1 MVGTSQGVRV
11 AIVDDNSNLSY
22 GPIIFETNGNVYAFT
37 ARNEFVWAGVAGQID
52 GYSGLIRFNLGSPLS
67 TGGYAYAKD
76 VYASTTT
83 GAVWSIATLPD
94 ERKAFTVENSGL
106 WIEEPTKLVESG
118 QFTVGIIR
126 FDTFE
131 NKAWKR
137 LKIRFDGE
145 LQGDIDILRTVNGVN
160 EAFKTVTEGTTEI
173 YDYDLASVF
182 TDVGAEAQFT
192 FRLNRNST
200 NTALG
205 ATMLGY
211 SIKALPTPT
220 RARVLQIPILCFDK
234 ETDRNRQIVGF
245 DGYALSRIQALEQLE
260 AQGQTV
266 IIQDF
271 TAGGE
276 PTEAVV
282 EQVTFTR
289 ITPPQVGFSGYGGI
303 VNIVARTVV

>member
-1 MVGTSQGVRV
+1 
-11 AIVDDNSNLSY
+11 
-22 GPIIFETNGNVYAFT
+22 
-37 ARNEFVWAGVAGQID
+37 
-52 GYSGLIRFNLGSPLS
+52 
-67 TGGYAYAKD
+67 
-76 VYASTTT
+76 
-83 GAVWSIATLPD
+83 
-94 ERKAFTVENSGL
+94 
-106 WIEEPTKLVESG
+106 
-118 QFTVGIIR
+118 
-126 FDTFE
+126 
-131 NKAWKR
+131 
-137 LKIRFDGE
+137 
-145 LQGDIDILRTVNGVN
+145 
-160 EAFKTVTEGTTEI
+160 
-173 YDYDLASVF
+173 
-182 TDVGAEAQFT
+182 
-192 FRLNRNST
+192 
-200 NTALG
+200 
-205 ATMLGY
+205 MLGY